1 MNTLDFEYLPPDD
14 DLEDTEEEEEIMT
27 PDEYLP
33 DIDW

>member
-14 DLEDTEEEEEIMT
+14 NLEDTEEEEIIT